1 MQPKL
6 KDIARELGVS
16 TATVSNVLS
25 GKGRVS
31 EETRRLVAAKVRELG
46 YRPGGAG
53 RALRTGRSGV
63 FGLVL
68 PDISN
73 PLFPAFAQAIETAAA
88 QSGYGVLIAD
98 SHGDPT
104 AQNDALQRM
113 IQRGADGI
121 VIVPCRGTQIR
132 NLPLPAVIIDSASSP
147 GNCVCSDHEAGGYLA
162 ATHLLDLGHR
172 KLALVGQS
180 RRSSVQS
187 DRIAG
192 MLAALGDDVH
202 ANIYWLED
210 GTPDFAALVRAG
222 TTAIIATSDLHALTA
237 LTRLQVA
244 GLAVP
249 EQASVMGFDDLS
261 FSAQISPGLTT
272 LAQDMSKIAATA
284 VIQLSELL
292 DGAPRPAPLI
302 VPMALRL
309 RGSTGPAPLRS
320 SPTPDQ
326 EAQQGEVTS

>member
-16 TATVSNVLS
+16 TATISNVLS

-31 EETRRLVAAKVRELG
+31 DETRRLVSEKVRELG

-88 QSGYGVLIAD
+88 RSGYGVLIAD
-98 SHGDPT
+98 SHGDPA
-104 AQNDALQRM
+104 AQTDALLRM
-113 IQRGADGI
+113 IQRGAEGI
-121 VIVPCRGTQIR
+121 VIVPCRGTQVR
-132 NLPLPAVIIDSASSP
+132 DLPLPAVVIDSASSP
-147 GNCVCSDHEAGGYLA
+147 GNSVCSDHHAGGRLA
-162 ATHLLDLGHR
+162 VTHLQELGHR
-172 KLALVGQS
+172 RLTLVGQS

-187 DRIAG
+187 DRIGG
-192 MLAALGDDVH
+192 MLAALRSDVR
-202 ANIYWLED
+202 ADIFWLED
-210 GTPDFAALVRAG
+210 GAPDFAALVHAG

-237 LTRLQVA
+237 LTCLQGA
-244 GLAVP
+244 GVAVP
-249 EQASVMGFDDLS
+249 EQASVMGFDDHS
-261 FSAQISPGLTT
+261 FSARISPGLTT
-272 LAQDMSKIAATA
+272 LAQNMPEIAATA
-284 VIQLSELL
+284 VEHLAELL
-292 DGAPRPAPLI
+292 DGAPRPAARI

-309 RGSTGPAPLRS
+309 RGSTGPAPTDPH
-320 SPTPDQ
+320 PTPYQ
-326 EAQQGEVTS
+326 EAQQGDVTS